1 VLTPDNVNY
10 DCRMKELMLN
20 GAEWRTRDDVY
31 DSFFRAVGAPE
42 WHGRNFDALSDSIAT
57 GSINA
62 VEVPYRV
69 VIQNYDKI
77 APSAR
82 QMADDFV
89 DLIRE
94 LAAEGCPVEIRAEG
108 Q

>member
-1 VLTPDNVNY
+1 
-10 DCRMKELMLN
+10 MKELTLN

-31 DSFFRAVGAPE
+31 DNFFQAVGAPD
-42 WHGRNFDALSDSIAT
+42 WHGRNFNALRDSITT

-77 APSAR
+77 SP
-82 QMADDFV
+82 
-89 DLIRE
+89 
-94 LAAEGCPVEIRAEG
+94 
-108 Q
+108 

>member
-1 VLTPDNVNY
+1 V
-10 DCRMKELMLN
+10 RELVLN
-20 GAEWRTRDDVY
+20 GADWVKPDDVY
-31 DSFFRAVGAPE
+31 DSFFQAVGAPA
-42 WHGRNFDALSDSIAT
+42 WHGRNFDALRDSIAT

-69 VIQNYDKI
+69 VIRNYDKI
-77 APSAR
+77 APPAGS
-82 QMADDFV
+82 MADNFV

-94 LAAEGCPVEIRAEG
+94 LATEGCPVGIRAEG